1 MRRPAACF
9 QLQRCRDRHSRRNT
23 NIHLLVLRPMARFAD
38 FLELRFPQNP
48 SSCAFFATKAAEQTR
63 EAAAL
68 ARGEAFVRVL
78 FAGRA
83 GC

>member
-1 MRRPAACF
+1 
-9 QLQRCRDRHSRRNT
+9 
-23 NIHLLVLRPMARFAD
+23 MARFAD